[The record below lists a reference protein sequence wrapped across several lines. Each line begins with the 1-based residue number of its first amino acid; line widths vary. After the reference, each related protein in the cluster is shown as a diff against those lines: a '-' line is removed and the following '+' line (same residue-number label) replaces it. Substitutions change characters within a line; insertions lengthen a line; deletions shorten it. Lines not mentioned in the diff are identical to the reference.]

1 MRKATVFSFLVLL
14 VSDALAVGWGNVQ
27 TERREFP
34 VAKSL
39 WRSSLTGVI
48 SYELRAGA
56 EGSVVVS
63 GAVVGS
69 TVELLFVNILPIS
82 GNNLKRNILWRNRL
96 IAALVNA
103 VLAAVLGRF
112 MLGAGN
118 LFVLFLIAVA
128 ACVIAVLVAGVISDI
143 RYRHSIEEM
152 NRRLK
157 QLNSITGGH
166 TGTDGE

>member
-1 MRKATVFSFLVLL
+1 MNESNLLYRLFIDFCVTTVLGL
-14 VSDALAVGWGNVQ
+14 LAVLV
-27 TERREFP
+27 EY
-34 VAKSL
+34 
-39 WRSSLTGVI
+39 SLTGESAVSMRILWYVI
-48 SYELRAGA
+48 
-56 EGSVVVS
+56 VS

-82 GNNLKRNILWRNRL
+82 GNNLKRNVLWRNRL

-128 ACVIAVLVAGVISDI
+128 ACVIAVLISGVISDI

>member
-1 MRKATVFSFLVLL
+1 MNESNLLYRLFIDFCVTTVLGL
-14 VSDALAVGWGNVQ
+14 LAVLV
-27 TERREFP
+27 EY
-34 VAKSL
+34 
-39 WRSSLTGVI
+39 SLTGEGAVSMRILWYVI
-48 SYELRAGA
+48 
-56 EGSVVVS
+56 VS

-128 ACVIAVLVAGVISDI
+128 ACVVAVLIAGVISDI
-143 RYRHSIEEM
+143 RYRRSVEEM

>member
-1 MRKATVFSFLVLL
+1 MNESNLLYRLFIDFCVTTVLGL
-14 VSDALAVGWGNVQ
+14 LAVLV
-27 TERREFP
+27 EY
-34 VAKSL
+34 
-39 WRSSLTGVI
+39 SLTGEGAVSMRILWYVI
-48 SYELRAGA
+48 
-56 EGSVVVS
+56 VS

-82 GNNLKRNILWRNRL
+82 GNHLKRNVLWRNRL

-128 ACVIAVLVAGVISDI
+128 ACVIAVLIAGVISDI

>member
-1 MRKATVFSFLVLL
+1 MNESNLLYRLFIDFCVTTVLGL
-14 VSDALAVGWGNVQ
+14 LAVLV
-27 TERREFP
+27 EY
-34 VAKSL
+34 
-39 WRSSLTGVI
+39 SLTGEGAVSMRILWYVI
-48 SYELRAGA
+48 
-56 EGSVVVS
+56 VS

-82 GNNLKRNILWRNRL
+82 GNNLKRNVLWRNRL

-128 ACVIAVLVAGVISDI
+128 ACVIAVLIAGVISDI

>member
-1 MRKATVFSFLVLL
+1 MNESNLLYRLFIDFCVTTVLGL
-14 VSDALAVGWGNVQ
+14 LAVLV
-27 TERREFP
+27 EY
-34 VAKSL
+34 
-39 WRSSLTGVI
+39 SLTGEGAVSMRILWYVI
-48 SYELRAGA
+48 
-56 EGSVVVS
+56 VS

-82 GNNLKRNILWRNRL
+82 GNNLKRNVLWRNRL

>member
-1 MRKATVFSFLVLL
+1 MNESNLLYRLFIDFCVTTVLGL
-14 VSDALAVGWGNVQ
+14 LAVLV
-27 TERREFP
+27 EY
-34 VAKSL
+34 
-39 WRSSLTGVI
+39 SLTGEGAVSMRILWYVI
-48 SYELRAGA
+48 
-56 EGSVVVS
+56 VS

-82 GNNLKRNILWRNRL
+82 GNNLKRNVLWRNRL

-128 ACVIAVLVAGVISDI
+128 ACVIAVLISGVISDI

>member
-1 MRKATVFSFLVLL
+1 MNESNLLYRLFIDFCVTTVLGL
-14 VSDALAVGWGNVQ
+14 LAVLV
-27 TERREFP
+27 EY
-34 VAKSL
+34 
-39 WRSSLTGVI
+39 SLTGESAVSMRILWYVI
-48 SYELRAGA
+48 
-56 EGSVVVS
+56 VS

-82 GNNLKRNILWRNRL
+82 GNNLKRNVLWRNRL

-128 ACVIAVLVAGVISDI
+128 ACVIAVLIAGVISDI